1 MAKATI
7 QSVADWKPA
16 PQKSVSKE
24 GKDIALAT
32 TMIGLGARL
41 QVLENE
47 TNLSY
52 DRLSRLYREIHG
64 CSPPKGMLPFSLD
77 WFITWRN
84 NIHSSIFYNIFKF
97 LDQHT
102 PARGVSAL
110 ISAYNL
116 YLEHD
121 EVHRNG
127 EPVLSFTRAWILLRF
142 MQSDMLQM
150 SRCTYCSIEFVTHS
164 HIIASKYLCPVCKP
178 PARIVGMLGKQ
189 ENRFGSFI
197 SNAMPA
203 ASGRY

>member
-1 MAKATI
+1 MANAKV
-7 QSVADWKPA
+7 QPLADWKPSA
-16 PQKSVSKE
+16 PKSVSKE
-24 GKDIALAT
+24 GQDIALAT

-64 CSPPKGMLPFSLD
+64 CSPPKGMLPFSVD

-84 NIHSSIFYNIFKF
+84 NIHSSIFYNIFKY
-97 LDQHT
+97 LERHT
-102 PARGVSAL
+102 PAHGVSAL
-110 ISAYNL
+110 IKAYSL

-121 EVHRNG
+121 EVHRNE
-127 EPVLSFTRAWILLRF
+127 EPILSFTRAWILLRF

-150 SRCTYCSIEFVTHS
+150 SRCTHCGIEFVTHS

-178 PARIVGMLGKQ
+178 PARIIRMLGKEDSQ
-189 ENRFGSFI
+189 SRSSI
-197 SNAMPA
+197 SYAGPM
-203 ASGRY
+203 AS